1 MAISSPSAG
10 RPGGVGGSPKKFPEK
25 FSDNGV
31 RDKHHRVSDVS
42 VTSFWI
48 TSRRVAVHVVPGTR
62 AQVYTR
68 DATHRPTATSTPG
81 RGAFLRSWSGVLGVW
96 GSEIPEFP
104 EICRNLSKFPKKV
117 KKSEKKGL
125 PARAGGGF
133 SGVLDPPRGVKFD
146 EISRN
151 SRKKSLFDPPPGGGQ
166 KPPNL
171 AQKPPPGGGVKSHF
185 LTFWVAGAS
194 ASCCIAPDLEARPFP
209 QT

>member
-48 TSRRVAVHVVPGTR
+48 TSRRVAVHVFPGTR

-81 RGAFLRSWSGVLGVW
+81 RGTFLLHF
-96 GSEIPEFP
+96 SEIRGLWHFSRFFVTNRGGDCGNSSKKLEKC
-104 EICRNLSKFPKKV
+104 EICQIFRNFRKKV
-117 KKSEKKGL
+117 KKSEKYPP

-133 SGVLDPPRGVKFD
+133 FGVFGDKFSGNLGKFHEISEKSHFSTPPRGGVKNPQ
-146 EISRN
+146 IWPKN
-151 SRKKSLFDPPPGGGQ
+151 PPPGGG
-166 KPPNL
+166 
-171 AQKPPPGGGVKSHF
+171 
-185 LTFWVAGAS
+185 
-194 ASCCIAPDLEARPFP
+194 
-209 QT
+209 